1 MKATFGDCHLG
12 LRTCKFFLNISLI
25 LGVDIRNID
34 KTTSKTWRRNTVDF
48 VHKLAEWKVFRANSV
63 GIKSADLKDEF
74 LL

>member
-1 MKATFGDCHLG
+1 MQI
-12 LRTCKFFLNISLI
+12 FLNISLI

-34 KTTSKTWRRNTVDF
+34 KTTSQTWRRNTVDF
-48 VHKLAEWKVFRANSV
+48 VHKLAEWKAFRAHSV